1 MVNTNFGCLAHSS
14 ISFRKCKCGLI
25 SHSYLERESDSPSFQ
40 RLYQACHS
48 RICSLCPTNA
58 SLLQFSSLHFSPVVF
73 LSFVLSIII
82 VSGLLSKAVIRS
94 YHLEYYYKSV
104 HIPTST
110 HKSHWKWP
118 VCCLQDDWSF
128 REIIWASWTLIV
140 SG

>member
-1 MVNTNFGCLAHSS
+1 MVNTKFGCLAHSS

-104 HIPTST
+104 HIPQALINLTENDLFAVCRMID
-110 HKSHWKWP
+110 HLGKSYEHHE
-118 VCCLQDDWSF
+118 L
-128 REIIWASWTLIV
+128 
-140 SG
+140 